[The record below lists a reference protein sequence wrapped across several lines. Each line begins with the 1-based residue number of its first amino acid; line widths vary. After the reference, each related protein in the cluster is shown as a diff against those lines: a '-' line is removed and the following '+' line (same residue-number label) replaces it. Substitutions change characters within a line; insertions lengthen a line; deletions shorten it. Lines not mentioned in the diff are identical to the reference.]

1 MYLGMIFT
9 NWQSTDRIGQNLQGY
24 DFVFWLK
31 AIIGWFMVIVYVWT
45 LVAPGLFP
53 ERNFNIE

>member
-1 MYLGMIFT
+1 MIFT